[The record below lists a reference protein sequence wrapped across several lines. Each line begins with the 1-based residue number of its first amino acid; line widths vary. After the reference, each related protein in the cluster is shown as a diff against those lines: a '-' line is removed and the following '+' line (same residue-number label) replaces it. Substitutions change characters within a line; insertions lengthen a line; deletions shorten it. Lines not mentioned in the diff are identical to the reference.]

1 MNNEQAL
8 HKTGNPE
15 TNKHAKD
22 WFNLVINYYTDFN
35 VMPVYSLLFTDL
47 VGFKS

>member
-1 MNNEQAL
+1 MNRHYTKLEI
-8 HKTGNPE
+8 PE
-15 TNKHAKD
+15 TNKHATD